1 MLGVM
6 TVTEQIRDGSFLCRR
21 GEAVDQGDVSLDEV
35 ATMYANASPSL
46 LALRV
51 GDLRHIIEEVTQFVQ
66 ARSRSVR
73 DDAGT
78 DGVHE
83 TFLGCLG
90 RVESEPSSPEGT
102 VLVSR

>member
-1 MLGVM
+1 M
-6 TVTEQIRDGSFLCRR
+6 TVAEQVGDGSFHCRR
-21 GEAVDQGDVSLDEV
+21 GEAVDQGDVNLGEV
-35 ATMYANASPSL
+35 DAVQANASPSL
-46 LALRV
+46 LAV
-51 GDLRHIIEEVTQFVQ
+51 WEGDLGYVIEEVTKLVQ

-73 DDAGT
+73 DDAAT
-78 DGVHE
+78 DGVGE